1 MVTAL
6 LMKDGFVADKINGK
20 NFTPSVIFFTMS
32 AKYPNQHVD
41 AEQLDLATRAAWLS
55 FIGGYTQGEVA
66 TRLDVSP
73 IKAHRLI
80 QLAQQ
85 KGMVKIFIEGEPA
98 RCVALEEQLAKQ
110 FNLRS
115 CLIAPSSIGSASIN
129 SASAPPS
136 INASSSH
143 SNADDNE
150 ASFNEVGAGAARFF
164 YNILNQLPQSSCV
177 GIGKGRSLS
186 ALAAKLPKINRAD
199 LTFASV
205 SGSFTRKFS
214 ANRLDVVQQFV
225 ERTGGEGYFMPVPYL
240 ARDDEEHEMLM
251 AQASVQFSLN
261 LARNANL
268 YAIGVGGLKTNH
280 YLHSV
285 GLVTDNDL
293 EQLRGAG
300 AVCDLIGSFYDIM
313 GNLVDHPLNGHGLG
327 IKAAEMAGKRVVAV
341 AGGLDKEQALLGAL
355 RSGLV
360 TDLVMDE
367 VTAEKIACLMELK

>member
-1 MVTAL
+1 MNS
-6 LMKDGFVADKINGK
+6 KHSK
-20 NFTPSVIFFTMS
+20 
-32 AKYPNQHVD
+32 QHVD
-41 AEQLDLATRAAWLS
+41 EQQLDLATRAAWLS
-55 FIGGYTQGEVA
+55 FIGGYTQSEVA
-66 TRLDVSP
+66 KRLDVSP
-73 IKAHRLI
+73 VKAHRLI

-85 KGMVKIFIEGEPA
+85 QGMVKIFIEGEPA
-98 RCVALEEQLAKQ
+98 RCVALEEQLAKK

-115 CLIAPSSIGSASIN
+115 CLIAPSD
-129 SASAPPS
+129 
-136 INASSSH
+136 H
-143 SNADDNE
+143 MNADDNE
-150 ASFNEVGAGAARFF
+150 TNFNEVGAGAARFF
-164 YNILNQLPQSSCV
+164 YNVLNQLPQSSCV

-186 ALAAKLPKINRAD
+186 ALAERLPKINRSD

-214 ANRLDVVQQFV
+214 ANRLDVVHQFV

-240 ARDDEEHEMLM
+240 ARDDAEHEMLI

-268 YAIGVGGLKTNH
+268 YVVGIGGLKTNH

-293 EQLRGAG
+293 EELRSAG
-300 AVCDLIGSFYDIM
+300 AVCDLIGSFYDIL

-327 IKAAEMAGKRVVAV
+327 INASEMASKRVVAV
-341 AGGLDKEQALLGAL
+341 AGGLGKELALLGAL

-360 TDLVMDE
+360 TDLVMGE
-367 VTAEKIACLMELK
+367 ATAEKLVSLTEFK

>member
-1 MVTAL
+1 M
-6 LMKDGFVADKINGK
+6 N
-20 NFTPSVIFFTMS
+20 
-32 AKYPNQHVD
+32 AKYSNQHVD
-41 AEQLDLATRAAWLS
+41 TEQLDLATRAAWLS

-98 RCVALEEQLAKQ
+98 RCVELEEQLTKK
-110 FNLRS
+110 FSLRS
-115 CLIAPSSIGSASIN
+115 CLIAPSSIGSASTR
-129 SASAPPS
+129 PS
-136 INASSSH
+136 TNASSSH
-143 SNADDNE
+143 INADVNE

-164 YNILNQLPQSSCV
+164 YNILNQLPKSSCI

-186 ALAAKLPKINRAD
+186 ALASKLPKINRAD

-268 YAIGVGGLKTNH
+268 YAVGVGGLKTNH

-293 EQLRGAG
+293 EQLRAAG

-313 GNLVDHPLNGHGLG
+313 GKLVDHPLNGHGLG
-327 IKAAEMAGKRVVAV
+327 IKAAEMAGKRVIAV

-367 VTAEKIACLMELK
+367 MTAEKMVSLVELK

>member
-1 MVTAL
+1 
-6 LMKDGFVADKINGK
+6 
-20 NFTPSVIFFTMS
+20 MS
-32 AKYPNQHVD
+32 AKYPSKYAD

-98 RCVALEEQLAKQ
+98 RCVELEEQMAKK
-110 FNLRS
+110 FSLRS
-115 CLIAPSSIGSASIN
+115 CLIAPSSIGSASTHSPTN
-129 SASAPPS
+129 TTSSH
-136 INASSSH
+136 INAE
-143 SNADDNE
+143 DNE

-164 YNILNQLPQSSCV
+164 YNILNQLPQSSCI

-251 AQASVQFSLN
+251 TQASVQFSLN

-268 YAIGVGGLKTNH
+268 YAVGIGGLKTNH

-293 EQLRGAG
+293 EQLRAAG

-313 GNLVDHPLNGHGLG
+313 GKLVDHPLNGHGLG
-327 IKAAEMAGKRVVAV
+327 IKASEMAGKRVVAV
-341 AGGLDKEQALLGAL
+341 AGGLDKELALLGAL

>member
-1 MVTAL
+1 M
-6 LMKDGFVADKINGK
+6 N
-20 NFTPSVIFFTMS
+20 
-32 AKYPNQHVD
+32 AKYPKQHVD

-66 TRLDVSP
+66 KRLGVSP
-73 IKAHRLI
+73 VKAHRLI

-85 KGMVKIFIEGEPA
+85 QGMVKIFIEGEPA
-98 RCVALEEQLAKQ
+98 RCVALEEQLVEK

-115 CLIAPSSIGSASIN
+115 CLIAPSLHID
-129 SASAPPS
+129 
-136 INASSSH
+136 
-143 SNADDNE
+143 ADDNE
-150 ASFNEVGAGAARFF
+150 ASFDEIGAGAARFF

-186 ALAAKLPKINRAD
+186 ALAEKLPKINRAD
-199 LTFASV
+199 LIFASV
-205 SGSFTRKFS
+205 SGSFTRKF
-214 ANRLDVVQQFV
+214 NRLDVVQQFV

-240 ARDDEEHEMLM
+240 ARDDAEHEMLM

-268 YAIGVGGLKTNH
+268 YAVGIGGLKTNH

-293 EQLRGAG
+293 EQLRVAG
-300 AVCDLIGSFYDIM
+300 AVCDLIGSFYDIT
-313 GNLVDHPLNGHGLG
+313 GRLVDHPLNGHGLG

-341 AGGLDKEQALLGAL
+341 AGGLGKELALLGAL

-360 TDLVMDE
+360 TDLVIGE
-367 VTAEKIACLMELK
+367 VTAEKIVSLMEFK

>member
-1 MVTAL
+1 MNS
-6 LMKDGFVADKINGK
+6 KHSK
-20 NFTPSVIFFTMS
+20 
-32 AKYPNQHVD
+32 QHVD
-41 AEQLDLATRAAWLS
+41 EQQLDLATRAAWLS
-55 FIGGYTQGEVA
+55 FIGGYTQSEVA
-66 TRLDVSP
+66 KRLDVSP
-73 IKAHRLI
+73 VKAHRLI

-85 KGMVKIFIEGEPA
+85 QGMVKIFIEGEPA
-98 RCVALEEQLAKQ
+98 RCVALEEQLAKK

-115 CLIAPSSIGSASIN
+115 CLIAPSD
-129 SASAPPS
+129 
-136 INASSSH
+136 H
-143 SNADDNE
+143 MNADDNE
-150 ASFNEVGAGAARFF
+150 TNFNEVGAGAARFF
-164 YNILNQLPQSSCV
+164 YNVLNQLPQSSCV

-186 ALAAKLPKINRAD
+186 ALAERLPKINRSD

-214 ANRLDVVQQFV
+214 ANRLDVVHQFV

-240 ARDDEEHEMLM
+240 ARDDAEHEMLM

-268 YAIGVGGLKTNH
+268 YVVGIGGLKTNH

-293 EQLRGAG
+293 EELRSAG
-300 AVCDLIGSFYDIM
+300 AVCDLIGSFYDIL

-327 IKAAEMAGKRVVAV
+327 INASEMAGKRVVAV
-341 AGGLDKEQALLGAL
+341 AGGLGKELALLGAL

-360 TDLVMDE
+360 TDLVMGE
-367 VTAEKIACLMELK
+367 ATAEKLVSLTEFK